1 MLGGRAQGEGVSD
14 FCKQKTQKPWFERLI
29 MGPDGPC
36 SHKFWLSD
44 GKIVFN
50 DWLSLEVPV
59 RVFVVFFC
67 KIGPSAETG
76 ILVDF
81 ACGSLRKQST

>member
-1 MLGGRAQGEGVSD
+1 
-14 FCKQKTQKPWFERLI
+14 

-36 SHKFWLSD
+36 SHKFWPSD

-59 RVFVVFFC
+59 RVFVVVFFF

-76 ILVDF
+76 ILEDF
-81 ACGSLRKQST
+81 ACGFLRKQST